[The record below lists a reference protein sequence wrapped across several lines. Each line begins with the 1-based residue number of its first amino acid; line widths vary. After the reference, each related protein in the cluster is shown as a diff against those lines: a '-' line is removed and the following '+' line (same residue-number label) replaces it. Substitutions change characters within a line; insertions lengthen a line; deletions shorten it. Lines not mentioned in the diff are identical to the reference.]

1 MGPCQ
6 PGNLTQHVDMNVNL
20 GSTMTLDFGLHD
32 KPVVNVAF
40 DVADPPIFGMPVY
53 DYYFFFEHYR
63 PVVELGAARAA
74 RSAEELA
81 QYVNAYLENPAL
93 DREGRRKL
101 VEMQVGKPL
110 NQASALILETLQKVA
125 GQTVESLVHA

>member
-1 MGPCQ
+1 
-6 PGNLTQHVDMNVNL
+6 MNVNL